1 MLVELLCKELNDTFT
16 PEDIE
21 KKWKS
26 LVKKFKQ
33 EFAKATKKPSGSGTK
48 DIYKSNLEFYA

>member
-1 MLVELLCKELNDTFT
+1 MLVELLCQELNDTFT

-21 KKWKS
+21 RKWKS
-26 LVKKFKQ
+26 LVKKFKR

-48 DIYKSNLEFYA
+48 DIYKSN